1 MDMYQARMRHSK
13 YDGANGLRP
22 KKMLSHILKIVSLL
36 ENGSTSEVEAAYQ
49 LFLKDAELYK
59 FSMGKIQVV
68 ADTSEREVDA
78 YKEVQDK
85 LKEQM
90 VQTEGEIEKL
100 KDRVAH
106 ERVVRKNKEEYA
118 TLAKQV
124 ETLAPRKQTEKDRAV
139 LQEQI
144 NRLEEQTQ
152 TQHQTLEMRKKQ
164 FMLLLHLVEDL
175 KKGISEEEELES
187 MQPAPSID
195 PAALEAVSPAADPDV
210 EMGEAGP

>member
-1 MDMYQARMRHSK
+1 M
-13 YDGANGLRP
+13 P
-22 KKMLSHILKIVSLL
+22 
-36 ENGSTSEVEAAYQ
+36 STDIAWRCQ
-49 LFLKDAELYK
+49 
-59 FSMGKIQVV
+59 IQVV

-152 TQHQTLEMRKKQ
+152 TQYSSLLFSSTSSPVNYS
-164 FMLLLHLVEDL
+164 LLHINCKATLNSNLVSRR
-175 KKGISEEEELES
+175 I
-187 MQPAPSID
+187 
-195 PAALEAVSPAADPDV
+195 ADIKRWRC
-210 EMGEAGP
+210 ARNR